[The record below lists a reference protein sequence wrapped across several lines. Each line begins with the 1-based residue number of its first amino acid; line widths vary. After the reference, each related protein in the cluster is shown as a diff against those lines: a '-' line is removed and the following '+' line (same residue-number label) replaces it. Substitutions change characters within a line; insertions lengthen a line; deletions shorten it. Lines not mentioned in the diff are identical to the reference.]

1 MVSWERMADYFPKI
15 AAKFPVTLEIV
26 VVSFGIGLILGIC
39 IALIR
44 IQRIPVLDQLATVFI
59 SYVRCTPVI
68 CQLFVIYF
76 GIPIFLKQIGRG
88 SANVDNIAYVL
99 IAYSLNMGGFLGEAI
114 RSAVIAVPLGQAE
127 AGQSVGLRGY
137 QTMWYIVMPQALRI
151 ALPTLGTIFIQ
162 LFSSTALAYL
172 VGVVDMV
179 GKGRSLGAISG
190 HYLEG
195 YLCCAVIFAVISLVL
210 EQILNLINHNL
221 DFSGRRAI
229 GSTRGRR

>member
-39 IALIR
+39 IALVR
-44 IQRIPVLDQLATVFI
+44 IYRIPVLDQLATVFI

-88 SANVDNIAYVL
+88 STNVDNIAYVL

-114 RSAVIAVPLGQAE
+114 RSAVIAVPLGQSE

-210 EQILNLINHNL
+210 EQILNLINRNL
-221 DFSGRRAI
+221 DFSGRRAV
-229 GSTRGRR
+229 GSAWGKG